1 METEVIM
8 NYALDEASRK
18 TRRPLGLESLWVGV
32 RDACQALVGPPPRGK
47 ASEES
52 SLLLLEEGVCYD
64 QCIFLAELY

>member
-1 METEVIM
+1 M

-47 ASEES
+47 ASEPGSPPHPTAKPLHEAS
-52 SLLLLEEGVCYD
+52 SVSLSRDGEPQGP
-64 QCIFLAELY
+64 